1 MHTSWEDAETFLAV
15 AEQGS
20 FSAAAALL
28 GVGQPTVSRRI
39 ADLEQRLGCQLFT
52 RNKLG
57 AQPTEAGGKLLPAAE
72 EMARWAGEFGR
83 LAQGAE
89 EEPAGRVRVAAPPGL
104 SVEVLAPLAATLREV
119 TPEIRLEVLASVD
132 YIDLARGGAD
142 LAIRTRENQ
151 EPELT
156 TLYSA
161 SFEIGVFASAAYKDR
176 LTARPTSSVETNP
189 SRKRFSLEDLDWITW
204 AAPYEQVAPRPMLER
219 AIPEFKPAFS
229 SDNYLVLKSALKAGL
244 GVMVLEKQGTT
255 RFSSS
260 TELVEIDLGFSLPPS
275 DYYLVCAKSMR
286 YVPRVRAV
294 AELLIEH
301 MHSADADHG
310 ASAT

>member
-15 AEQGS
+15 AEQDS
-20 FSAAAALL
+20 FSAAAGML

-39 ADLEQRLGCQLFT
+39 ASLEQRLGCQLFI

-57 AQPTEAGGKLLPAAE
+57 AQLTEAGARLLPAAE
-72 EMARWAGEFGR
+72 QMARWAGEFGR

-89 EEPAGRVRVAAPPGL
+89 EEPAGRVRIAAPPGL
-104 SVEVLAPLAATLREV
+104 AVEVLAPLAGTLRREK
-119 TPEIRLEVLASVD
+119 PEIRLEVLASVD
-132 YIDLARGGAD
+132 YIDLARGRAD
-142 LAIRTRENQ
+142 LAIRTRENR

-161 SFEIGVFASAAYKDR
+161 RFEIGVFASASYKERLVER
-176 LTARPTSSVETNP
+176 LTATTPTEGPRTGF
-189 SRKRFSLEDLDWITW
+189 RLEDLDWITW
-204 AAPYEQVAPRPMLER
+204 AAPHEQVAPRPMLER
-219 AIPEFKPAFS
+219 AIPDFQPAFA
-229 SDNYLVLKSALKAGL
+229 SDNYLVLKSALEAGL
-244 GVMVLEKQGTT
+244 GVMVLEKQGAS
-255 RFSSS
+255 RSARDDQ
-260 TELVEIDLGFSLPPS
+260 LVEIDLGFSLPPS

-301 MHSADADHG
+301 LHSADTNQAPG
-310 ASAT
+310 VR